1 MKLYT
6 KTGDEGHTGLFGGQ
20 RVSKAHPRVATYGMV
35 DEANSFIGLAAA
47 ALDGDLRQL
56 LEGVMSDLFDLGAEL
71 ATPPAE
77 DAARKLSER
86 LASNVDAHRI
96 AEIERHIDD
105 ADAEV
110 PPLQTFILPTGTDA
124 AARLHVARTLVR
136 RAERA
141 VVDLRARHGEV
152 LRDEV
157 VIYLNRLSDLLF
169 ALARVVN
176 HRAGVG
182 DIPWQAR
189 KGRGA
194 PTGDVEV

>member
-6 KTGDEGHTGLFGGQ
+6 KTGDEGETGLFGGQ

-47 ALDGDLRQL
+47 AVDGELRRL

-71 ATPPAE
+71 ATPPVE
-77 DAARKLSER
+77 DAARRLEQR
-86 LASNVDAHRI
+86 LASNVDAARI
-96 AEIERHIDD
+96 AALEHHIDD
-105 ADAEV
+105 AEAEV

-141 VVDLRARHGEV
+141 VVDLRERHSEV

-189 KGRGA
+189 KGRGVSE
-194 PTGDVEV
+194 GSVEA